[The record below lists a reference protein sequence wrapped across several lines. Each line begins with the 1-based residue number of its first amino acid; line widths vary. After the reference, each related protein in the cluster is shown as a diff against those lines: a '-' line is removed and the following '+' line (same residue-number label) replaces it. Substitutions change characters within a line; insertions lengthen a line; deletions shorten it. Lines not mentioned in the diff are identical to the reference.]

1 MSKLLNTQIADWIQR
16 AIEKAQTVG
25 ALAAFD
31 IPEIAI
37 ERPKVEGRGDYATG
51 VCLGLARL
59 AKKAPLDV
67 ARAVIE
73 NIEPA
78 DYVGKVEANAPGFI
92 NITLSEAWLARQ
104 VETIVKTGEAWGSAD
119 MGHGARVQVEFVS
132 ANPTGPLTV
141 GGARNAVLGDALARA
156 LQAAGFN
163 VQREYYV
170 NDIGSKVRKMGATL
184 YTHYAQALGV
194 GEPWPDEYYPG
205 QFLTD
210 MGQALAREHGRTY
223 LDMPRKQAIQEL
235 GQIGTDR
242 TLQEIRDSLA
252 AMDIH
257 FDAWFSERSLYE
269 SGAFDR
275 VFKMLQA
282 RGLTVEKDGA
292 IWFAAQEFGHNQ
304 DAVIIRSPR
313 VIPNPEDRPTYFAS
327 DIAYVWNK
335 LVERGFER
343 AIYVWG
349 ADHHGDKPRVLAV
362 AQALGLD
369 PSRVVIILYQLVT
382 LLRSGQEVRMSK
394 SGGEFVTLREVVSEV
409 GADAVRFMLLSSSAG
424 NKINFDLD
432 LAVKQSSE
440 NPVYYVQYAHARICS
455 ILRKAADEGW
465 RADRETGRQGDKEIE
480 YAADLSL
487 LNTPGDLALIR
498 KMLEL
503 PEVIAKCAQEL
514 SPHYLPHYAQD
525 LAATFHAFY
534 RDCRVISSLPE
545 ETELTRARLQLVQ
558 AAKIVLARTL
568 HLMGM
573 NAPESM

>member
-1 MSKLLNTQIADWIQR
+1 MPKLLNAQIAELIRR
-16 AIEKAQTVG
+16 AIEKAQAAG
-25 ALAAFD
+25 ALPAFD
-31 IPEIAI
+31 MPEIVV

-51 VCLGLARL
+51 VCLGLARF
-59 AKKAPLDV
+59 AKRAPLDV
-67 ARAVIE
+67 ARTVVE
-73 NIEPA
+73 HIEPS
-78 DYVGKVEANAPGFI
+78 DYIGQVQANAPGFI
-92 NITLSEAWLARQ
+92 NVTLGEAWLARQ
-104 VETIVKTGEAWGSAD
+104 VNAIIEAGEAWGSAD
-119 MGHGARVQVEFVS
+119 IGGGARVQVEFVS

-141 GGARNAVLGDALARA
+141 GGARNAVLGDALARV
-156 LQAAGFN
+156 LQAGGYQ

-184 YTHYAQALGV
+184 YTHYTQALGV
-194 GEPWPDEYYPG
+194 DEPLPDEHYPG
-205 QFLTD
+205 QFLID
-210 MGQALAREHGRTY
+210 MGQALAREHGRQY
-223 LDMPRKQAIQEL
+223 LELPRRQAIQEL
-235 GQIGTDR
+235 GRIGTER
-242 TLQEIRDSLA
+242 ALQEIRDSLA

-257 FDAWFSERSLYE
+257 FDTWFSEQSLYE
-269 SGAFDR
+269 SGAFEC
-275 VFKMLQA
+275 VFNMLQEK
-282 RGLTVEKDGA
+282 GLTIEKDGA
-292 IWFAAQEFGHNQ
+292 IWFAAQELDK
-304 DAVIIRSPR
+304 DAVIIRSPH
-313 VIPNPEDRPTYFAS
+313 VVPNPEDRPTYFAS
-327 DIAYVWNK
+327 DIAYVWDK
-335 LVERGFER
+335 LAKRKFEK

-349 ADHHGDKPRVLAV
+349 ADHHGDKPRVLAA

-409 GADAVRFMLLSSSAG
+409 GADAMRFMLLSSSAG

-455 ILRKAADEGW
+455 ILRKAAEEGW
-465 RADRETGRQGDKEIE
+465 NIE
-480 YAADLSL
+480 DEFNALL

-503 PEVIAKCAQEL
+503 PEVIAKCVEEL

-525 LAATFHAFY
+525 LASTFHAFY
-534 RDCRVISSLPE
+534 RDCRVIGSSPQE
-545 ETELTRARLQLVQ
+545 AELTRARLGLVQ
-558 AAKIVLARTL
+558 AAKIILARTL